1 MRTVLLISPS
11 PAAQEPAAGIEP
23 ALRQAGYRLLTVSDV
38 PQAAAKASDAAA
50 VLLDATETAG
60 GAGKEPAAGQPAA
73 VVPGVA
79 GAEAQLALAR
89 SSFPGTETPILIVLS
104 REAFASPELL
114 SSVGARF
121 SPDDVIA
128 WPCEPAEL
136 STRIELARRRLA
148 PAVGSDAVVIG
159 ELVIDPGTYEV
170 SLHGG
175 RLDLTFKEYEL
186 LKHLTGNRGQ
196 VFTREMLLRDIW
208 GYDYYG
214 GTRTVD
220 VHVRRIRMKLG
231 LKYGALVE
239 TVRNVGYRFSK
250 EPPA

>member
-1 MRTVLLISPS
+1 MQTVLLISPS
-11 PAAQEPAAGIEP
+11 SATQEPAVGLEA
-23 ALRQAGYRLLTVSDV
+23 ALRQAGHRLLTASDV
-38 PQAAAKASDAAA
+38 SQAAAKASDAAA
-50 VLLDATETAG
+50 VLLDAT
-60 GAGKEPAAGQPAA
+60 QA
-73 VVPGVA
+73 VA
-79 GAEAQLALAR
+79 DAEAQLARTRGSVA
-89 SSFPGTETPILIVLS
+89 GAETPILVLLS
-104 REAFASPELL
+104 SESLAMPELL
-114 SSVGARF
+114 SSLGARF

-186 LKHLTGNRGQ
+186 LKHLAGNRGQ